1 MSLGRKPS
9 AFVSSTCYDLKQVR
23 TDICEFFRD
32 QLGYD
37 VLLSEKDSFPL
48 DPQKGTIDNCIRAV
62 DERADIFVLI
72 VGCRYG
78 HVTETGRSVTNME
91 FLRAKAKGIPIYAFV
106 DKQILSILPVWRDNP
121 NGNYQ
126 STVDTP
132 KLFEFVDSFRNN
144 GGIWSFSFE
153 SAQDIVNTLRAQLG
167 FLFSDC
173 LSLKQKAT
181 PKTMSKKIANLD
193 GYAFQ
198 TALLRPAGW
207 EQKLFAQVL
216 SSGLQDLKDR
226 RRDFNYGITLAPPR
240 RLQNSEEL
248 FEYLSLKMEQLQH
261 TIDTISVLIDKTLPD
276 ALGAPGVPGDADY
289 IVYVANRLID
299 VYSSVIDWSLDFS
312 TIATQEDLQGLVTSF
327 SKMCEV
333 TLCDIERFSDECCDK
348 LLSIPDNLT
357 ENSEPILGNITLSLT
372 SPKTDDFYREVNK
385 LAQKYGLPLL
395 LDQ

>member
-23 TDICEFFRD
+23 KDICEFFRD

-37 VLLSEKDSFPL
+37 VLLSEYDSFPL
-48 DPQKGTIDNCIRAV
+48 DPQKGTIDNCLRAV
-62 DERADIFVLI
+62 DERADIFILI

-91 FLRAKAKGIPIYAFV
+91 YLRAKAKGIPIYAFV

-121 NGNYQ
+121 DGNYQ

-132 KLFEFVDSFRNN
+132 KLFEFVDSFRKNE
-144 GGIWSFSFE
+144 GIWSFSFE
-153 SAQDIVNTLRAQLG
+153 SAQDIVNTLKAQLG

-181 PKTMSKKIANLD
+181 PKTMSKKIAKLD

-207 EQKLFAQVL
+207 EYKLFAQAL
-216 SSGLQDLKDR
+216 SYGLQDLTDR
-226 RRDFNYGITLAPPR
+226 RRDFNYGITFAAPR
-240 RLQNSEEL
+240 RLQNIEEL
-248 FEYLSLKMEQLQH
+248 FEYISLKMEQLQH
-261 TIDTISVLIDKTLPD
+261 TIDTISVLIHKTLPD
-276 ALGAPGVPGDADY
+276 AFGAPGVPGDADY

-299 VYSSVIDWSLDFS
+299 VYRSIIDWSLDFS
-312 TIATQEDLQGLVTSF
+312 TIATQEDLHGLVASF

-357 ENSEPILGNITLSLT
+357 ENSEPILINITLSLT
-372 SPKTDDFYREVNK
+372 SPKTDDFYKEVNI
-385 LAQKYGLPLL
+385 LARKYGLPLL
-395 LDQ
+395 SDQ